1 MNRVQTIQKL
11 AEDVGIDPSSI
22 QAMLKNGEL
31 TKYRKPG
38 LKRVFVDP
46 DEFYS
51 RVEKDS
57 DDNVSIDFDM
67 EHFKVS

>member
-31 TKYRKPG
+31 TKYKKPG
-38 LKRVFVDP
+38 FTRVFVDP
-46 DEFYS
+46 DEFYAKI
-51 RVEKDS
+51 EKVS
-57 DDNVSIDFDM
+57 AGDDNVDFDLDA
-67 EHFKVS
+67 FLVS